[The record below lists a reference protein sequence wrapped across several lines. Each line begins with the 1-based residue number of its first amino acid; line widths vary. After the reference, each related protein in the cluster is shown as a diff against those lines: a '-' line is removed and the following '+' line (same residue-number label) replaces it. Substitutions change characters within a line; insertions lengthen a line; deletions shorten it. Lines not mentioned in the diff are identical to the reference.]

1 MRALREKVAP
11 KREEEVTPSKSEA
24 EKGEKKD
31 GERRKAEQ
39 GRDVMA
45 LEQLVEKGRPGKE

>member
-11 KREEEVTPSKSEA
+11 KREEGLAPKVDRETA
-24 EKGEKKD
+24 EKKEE
-31 GERRKAEQ
+31 ERRRTEQ

-45 LEQLVEKGRPGKE
+45 LEQLMDKKEPGKE

>member
-11 KREEEVTPSKSEA
+11 NREEGDKV
-24 EKGEKKD
+24 EKK
-31 GERRKAEQ
+31 EEEQQRPEQ

-45 LEQLVEKGRPGKE
+45 LEQLMDKKEPGKE

>member
-11 KREEEVTPSKSEA
+11 KREEEPPPKVERDKA
-24 EKGEKKD
+24 EKKEE
-31 GERRKAEQ
+31 ERRRPEQ

-45 LEQLVEKGRPGKE
+45 LEQLMDQKEPGKE